1 MPPLLDDANRR
12 TFERYRLMARRV
24 RAGAMKGDR
33 RSSKRGSSLEFA
45 DYRPYTTGDDLR
57 RLDWK
62 VYARTERAVVKL
74 FDDEED
80 LAVHLWVDT
89 SASMGF
95 PTEGNPDHHKLT
107 YAKRLAAAL
116 ACIALNENDS
126 LTLTVGGLSRTF
138 RGRARL
144 GEVLQHL
151 THAEANGQ
159 TDLDRALS
167 DYAKNGRRFAPD
179 GRRDR
184 PRPRGQPR
192 RLATRAVPPALGRMA
207 RANRPRLQA
216 PRGRR
221 GAGRHPPTL

>member
-1 MPPLLDDANRR
+1 
-12 TFERYRLMARRV
+12 
-24 RAGAMKGDR
+24 
-33 RSSKRGSSLEFA
+33 
-45 DYRPYTTGDDLR
+45 
-57 RLDWK
+57 
-62 VYARTERAVVKL
+62 
-74 FDDEED
+74 
-80 LAVHLWVDT
+80 
-89 SASMGF
+89 MGF

-167 DYAKNGRRFAPD
+167 DYAKNRQHRAGLLFVLSDLFSPASGVEGVRALRAVGHEIVVLHVLSPD
-179 GRRDR
+179 ELEPPLVGDLRLMDAETGLAQEVSLDDSLRELYR
-184 PRPRGQPR
+184 Q
-192 RLATRAVPPALGRMA
+192 RLAAWREQIAQDCKRHEAAVVLADTRQPYDRLLVTELSRLGVLR
-207 RANRPRLQA
+207 
-216 PRGRR
+216 
-221 GAGRHPPTL
+221 